1 MQSIYAGKLRTKLRR
16 EACAF
21 RPASLRKM
29 LCYIQIHK
37 DKMTNAATHDKQM
50 ENLMGTE
57 IPVSVIKNRQLQGIN
72 HAANRI
78 DDAAGQKPEKGAV
91 RKCAPQL
98 AENAEADPS
107 HRDIDNRR
115 EPFRTGNP

>member
-37 DKMTNAATHDKQM
+37 DKMTNAAAHDKQM

-57 IPVSVIKNRQLQGIN
+57 IFMSGIEDRQFQCVDD
-72 HAANRI
+72 ASCRI
-78 DDAAGQKPEKGAV
+78 DDPACQQPEKSAV
-91 RKCAPQL
+91 RQRIPQRP
-98 AENAEADPS
+98 ENRQAHPA
-107 HRDIDNRR
+107 HGDIDQ
-115 EPFRTGNP
+115 G

>member
-37 DKMTNAATHDKQM
+37 DKMTNAAAHDKQM

-57 IPVSVIKNRQLQGIN
+57 ILVPGVKERKFQRV
-72 HAANRI
+72 
-78 DDAAGQKPEKGAV
+78 DDSSHCV
-91 RKCAPQL
+91 D
-98 AENAEADPS
+98 DPS
-107 HRDIDNRR
+107 CKKPP
-115 EPFRTGNP
+115 ESG